1 MQSLRLLFQ
10 SVIRNITVFIEP
22 SDLGRMSVQCPELD
36 FPISLPFMILSQL
49 NAERFLS
56 EIERVL
62 QSYEQLVLDETLE
75 VEMINA
81 SLPSGGIG
89 KRYKYVDLE
98 KTLHEKICFI
108 QIRNKDDL
116 CCARAIVTGYSQRSI
131 K

>member
-1 MQSLRLLFQ
+1 
-10 SVIRNITVFIEP
+10 VDV
-22 SDLGRMSVQCPELD
+22 V
-36 FPISLPFMILSQL
+36 

-108 QIRNKDDL
+108 QIRYIFFSALGPLYITALKCSFDKT
-116 CCARAIVTGYSQRSI
+116 CI
-131 K
+131 